1 MPRRCNRSNGGYNRR
16 HAVNLIP
23 QKGGE
28 TTVAQRRMFSIQIID
43 TDAFMDMPLSA
54 QALYFHLGMRADD
67 DGFVSNARRIQ
78 KLVGAADDDLK
89 LLILKRFVLT
99 FESGVIVLK
108 HWKISNYIQ
117 KDRYKPT
124 LYREEKATLYL
135 KPDGAYTDHPSEG
148 ARPCIQSVSKEDTE
162 EEKPAIPAVCAD
174 VSILDTQDR
183 LGKDRL
189 GQVRLGEV
197 NNSLSGGGARA
208 REAAES
214 VVAEYLGY
222 RNLDAS
228 TYFGVSEQELA
239 TVAAY
244 TDAIFARFARRPPT
258 DTDRANVFQAIHL
271 SEHDERTET
280 WTVTFPKNRVDLLMY
295 AFEQAALAG
304 KPGDWKYINGVLGR
318 LAQRGISTLGQAE
331 EYDLDRDENKGAFG

>member
-1 MPRRCNRSNGGYNRR
+1 M
-16 HAVNLIP
+16 
-23 QKGGE
+23 
-28 TTVAQRRMFSIQIID
+28 AQRRMFSLQIVD

-89 LLILKRFVLT
+89 LLIAKRFILV

-135 KPDGAYTDHPSEG
+135 KPDGAYTDHPSDG
-148 ARPCIQSVSKEDTE
+148 AQPCIQSVSACIQTVSTADTDSE
-162 EEKPAIPAVCAD
+162 RPAIPTVCAD

-183 LGKDRL
+183 LGK
-189 GQVRLGEV
+189 VRLGEV
-197 NNSLSGGGARA
+197 NNNLSGDGGARA
-208 REAAES
+208 RETAES
-214 VVAEYLGY
+214 VVANYMGG

-228 TYFGVSEQELA
+228 LYFGVTEQDLA

-244 TDAIFARFARRPPT
+244 TDAIFAKFSRRPPT
-258 DTDRANVFQAIHL
+258 DADRANVFQAIHQ
-271 SEHDERTET
+271 SHHDEQSGA
-280 WTVTFPKNRVDLLMY
+280 WSISFPESQVELLLY

-318 LAQRGISTLGQAE
+318 LAQRGISTLSQAE
-331 EYDLDRDENKGAFG
+331 MYDLDRDDNKGVF

>member
-1 MPRRCNRSNGGYNRR
+1 M
-16 HAVNLIP
+16 
-23 QKGGE
+23 
-28 TTVAQRRMFSIQIID
+28 AQRRMFSLQIVD

-89 LLILKRFVLT
+89 LLLAKRFILI

-124 LYREEKATLYL
+124 LYREEKATLFL
-135 KPDGAYTDHPSEG
+135 KPDGAYTDHPSDG
-148 ARPCIQSVSKEDTE
+148 AKPCIQSVSTCIQPVSTTDTE
-162 EEKPAIPAVCAD
+162 VENPAISTVRGD

-197 NNSLSGGGARA
+197 KNILSGDGGARA
-208 REAAES
+208 RATAES
-214 VVAEYLGY
+214 VVADYVGY

-228 TYFGVSEQELA
+228 VYFGVTEQDLA
-239 TVAAY
+239 TVSAY
-244 TDAIFARFARRPPT
+244 TDAILSKFAKRLPT
-258 DTDRANVFQAIHL
+258 DADRANVFQAIHM
-271 SEHDERTET
+271 SHHDEQTDT
-280 WTVTFPKNRVDLLMY
+280 WTISFPQDRIELLLY

-318 LAQRGISTLGQAE
+318 LAQRGISTLSQAE
-331 EYDLDRDENKGAFG
+331 MYDLDRDDNKGAFG

>member
-1 MPRRCNRSNGGYNRR
+1 M
-16 HAVNLIP
+16 
-23 QKGGE
+23 
-28 TTVAQRRMFSIQIID
+28 AQRRMFSLQIVD

-89 LLILKRFVLT
+89 LLIAKRFILV

-148 ARPCIQSVSKEDTE
+148 AQPCIQSVSACIQDVSKADTE
-162 EEKPAIPAVCAD
+162 GEKPAIPAVCGD

-189 GQVRLGEV
+189 GKVRLGEV
-197 NNSLSGGGARA
+197 NNILSGDGGARA
-208 REAAES
+208 RATAEAES
-214 VVAEYLGY
+214 VVANYMGG
-222 RNLDAS
+222 RNLDAAL
-228 TYFGVSEQELA
+228 YFGVTEQDLA

-244 TDAIFARFARRPPT
+244 TDAIFAKFSIRPPT
-258 DTDRANVFQAIHL
+258 DADRANVFQAIHQ
-271 SEHDERTET
+271 SHHDEQSGT
-280 WTVTFPKNRVDLLMY
+280 WSISFPENRIELLMY

-318 LAQRGISTLGQAE
+318 LAQRGISTLTQAE
-331 EYDLDRDENKGAFG
+331 MYDLDREDNKGAFG

>member
-1 MPRRCNRSNGGYNRR
+1 M
-16 HAVNLIP
+16 
-23 QKGGE
+23 
-28 TTVAQRRMFSIQIID
+28 AQRRMFSIQIID

-99 FESGVIVLK
+99 FDSGVIVLK

-148 ARPCIQSVSKEDTE
+148 ARPCIQSVS
-162 EEKPAIPAVCAD
+162 IV
-174 VSILDTQDR
+174 DTQDR

-197 NNSLSGGGARA
+197 NNNFSGAGGGACA

-214 VVAEYLGY
+214 IVADYMGY

-228 TYFGVSEQELA
+228 VFFGVTDQDLA
-239 TVAAY
+239 SVAAY
-244 TDAIFARFARRPPT
+244 TDAIFAKLAKRPPT
-258 DTDRANVFQAIHL
+258 DADRANVFQAICRIDT
-271 SEHDERTET
+271 DEQTGGRT
-280 WTVTFPKNRVDLLMY
+280 VSFPQNRIELLMY
-295 AFEQAALAG
+295 AFEQAALVG

-318 LAQRGISTLGQAE
+318 LAQRNLTTLAQVE
-331 EYDLDRDENKGAFG
+331 SYDLERDESKGGFW

>member
-1 MPRRCNRSNGGYNRR
+1 M
-16 HAVNLIP
+16 
-23 QKGGE
+23 
-28 TTVAQRRMFSIQIID
+28 AQRRMFSLQIVD

-67 DGFVSNARRIQ
+67 DGFVSNARRVQ

-89 LLILKRFVLT
+89 LLIVKRFVLT

-124 LYREEKATLYL
+124 LYQEEKATLYL

-148 ARPCIQSVSKEDTE
+148 TRPRIQSVSTTDTDGE
-162 EEKPAIPAVCAD
+162 NPVISRVCAD
-174 VSILDTQDR
+174 VSMLDTQDR
-183 LGKDRL
+183 LGK
-189 GQVRLGEV
+189 GRLGEV
-197 NNSLSGGGARA
+197 NNNLSGVCGA

-214 VVAEYLGY
+214 AVANYMGE

-228 TYFGVSEQELA
+228 LYLGVTEQDLA

-244 TDAIFARFARRPPT
+244 TDAIFAKFAERPPT
-258 DTDRANVFQAIHL
+258 STDRANVFQAIRLHH
-271 SEHDERTET
+271 HDEKNGA
-280 WTVTFPKNRVDLLMY
+280 WTVSFPQDRIELLLY

-304 KPGDWKYINGVLGR
+304 KPGNWKYINGVLER
-318 LAQRGISTLGQAE
+318 LAQRGISSLSQAE
-331 EYDLDRDENKGAFG
+331 MYDLDRDDNKGAF

>member
-1 MPRRCNRSNGGYNRR
+1 M
-16 HAVNLIP
+16 
-23 QKGGE
+23 
-28 TTVAQRRMFSIQIID
+28 AQRRMFSLQIVD

-78 KLVGAADDDLK
+78 RLVGAADDDLK
-89 LLILKRFVLT
+89 LLLAKRFILL
-99 FESGVIVLK
+99 FPSGVIVLK

-124 LYREEKATLYL
+124 LYQEEKATLYL

-148 ARPCIQSVSKEDTE
+148 ARPCIQSVSTTDTGG
-162 EEKPAIPAVCAD
+162 EKAVIPTVCDD

-189 GQVRLGEV
+189 GQVKLGEV
-197 NNSLSGGGARA
+197 NNNFSGDGGARA

-214 VVAEYLGY
+214 IVTDYMCY

-228 TYFGVSEQELA
+228 IYFGVTEQDLV

-244 TDAIFARFARRPPT
+244 TDAIFAKLAKRLPT
-258 DTDRANVFQAIHL
+258 EADRANVFQAIHQ
-271 SEHDERTET
+271 SHHDEQTDT
-280 WTVTFPKNRVDLLMY
+280 WTVSFPQDRIELLMY

-318 LAQRGISTLGQAE
+318 LAQRGIATLSQAE
-331 EYDLDRDENKGAFG
+331 MYDIDRDDNKGVFG

>member
-1 MPRRCNRSNGGYNRR
+1 VQTGNQHLPKRYSVFYGGYNRQQAIKSR
-16 HAVNLIP
+16 TK

-28 TTVAQRRMFSIQIID
+28 TVVAQRRMFSLQIVD

-67 DGFVSNARRIQ
+67 DGFVSKARRIQ

-89 LLILKRFVLT
+89 LLIAKRFILV
-99 FESGVIVLK
+99 FDSGVIVLK

-124 LYREEKATLYL
+124 LYREEKAMLYL

-148 ARPCIQSVSKEDTE
+148 ARPCIQPVSTTDTE
-162 EEKPAIPAVCAD
+162 NESPAIPTVCTD
-174 VSILDTQDR
+174 VSIVDTQDR

-189 GQVRLGEV
+189 GKDRLGEV
-197 NNSLSGGGARA
+197 NNNLSGAGDAHA

-214 VVAEYLGY
+214 VVADYMGY
-222 RNLDAS
+222 RNLDAGM
-228 TYFGVSEQELA
+228 YFGVTEQDLA

-244 TDAIFARFARRPPT
+244 TDAIFAKFAKRPPT
-258 DTDRANVFQAIHL
+258 DADRANVFQAIHL
-271 SEHDERTET
+271 SHHDEQGGT
-280 WTVTFPKNRVDLLMY
+280 WTISFPQGGLFFLPRK
-295 AFEQAALAG
+295 
-304 KPGDWKYINGVLGR
+304 GR
-318 LAQRGISTLGQAE
+318 C
-331 EYDLDRDENKGAFG
+331 

>member
-1 MPRRCNRSNGGYNRR
+1 M
-16 HAVNLIP
+16 
-23 QKGGE
+23 
-28 TTVAQRRMFSIQIID
+28 AQRRMFSLQIVD

-89 LLILKRFVLT
+89 LLIAKRFVLL
-99 FESGVIVLK
+99 FPSGVIVLK

-148 ARPCIQSVSKEDTE
+148 AHPCIQSVSTMDTDG
-162 EEKPAIPAVCAD
+162 EKPAIPTVCGD

-189 GQVRLGEV
+189 GQVRIGEV
-197 NNSLSGGGARA
+197 NNIIPSGGGDARTRA
-208 REAAES
+208 AAES
-214 VVAEYLGY
+214 AVAEYMSY

-228 TYFGVSEQELA
+228 SYFGVTDQDLA

-244 TDAIFARFARRPPT
+244 TDAIFARFSKRLPT
-258 DTDRANVFQAIHL
+258 DADRANVFQAIYLGHQ
-271 SEHDERTET
+271 DKQTGT
-280 WTVTFPKNRVDLLMY
+280 WTISFPQDRIELLMY

-304 KPGDWKYINGVLGR
+304 KAGDWKYINGVLGR
-318 LAQRGISTLGQAE
+318 LAQRGIATLNQAE
-331 EYDLDRDENKGAFG
+331 MYDLDRDDNKGVFG

>member
-1 MPRRCNRSNGGYNRR
+1 M
-16 HAVNLIP
+16 
-23 QKGGE
+23 
-28 TTVAQRRMFSIQIID
+28 AQRRMFSLQIVD

-89 LLILKRFVLT
+89 LLIAKRFILV
-99 FESGVIVLK
+99 FPSGVIVLK

-148 ARPCIQSVSKEDTE
+148 ARPCIQPVSTTDTKS
-162 EEKPAIPAVCAD
+162 EKPAIPTVCGD

-197 NNSLSGGGARA
+197 NNISGDGGARA

-214 VVAEYLGY
+214 AVAEYMGY

-228 TYFGVSEQELA
+228 MYFGVTEQDLA

-244 TDAIFARFARRPPT
+244 TDAIFAKLAKRPPT
-258 DTDRANVFQAIHL
+258 DADRANVFQVIHQ
-271 SEHDERTET
+271 SHHDEQAGT
-280 WTVTFPKNRVDLLMY
+280 WTVSFPQDRIELLMY

-318 LAQRGISTLGQAE
+318 LAQRGLTTLSQAE
-331 EYDLDRDENKGAFG
+331 MYDLDRDENKGAFG